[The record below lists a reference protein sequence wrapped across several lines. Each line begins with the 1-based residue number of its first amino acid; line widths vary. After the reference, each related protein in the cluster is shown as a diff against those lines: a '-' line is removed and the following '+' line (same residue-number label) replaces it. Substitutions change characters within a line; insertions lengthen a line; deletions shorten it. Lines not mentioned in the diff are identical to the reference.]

1 MPISRRYEL
10 LGWAARKPNRYII
23 EDDYDSELRL
33 SGKPVPTLQSIDVS
47 DHVIYINT
55 FTKTLSS
62 TVRISYMILPETL
75 AEKYYET
82 LSFYSCTVSNFEQYA
97 LAKFMANGCF
107 EKHINRLRNYYQTK
121 RDSILS
127 TFKNSP
133 LDKYITITEE
143 ESGVHF
149 LMHINTPK
157 TEEQLLL
164 AARSKGIKLAP
175 LSAYYNGFTDSSVL
189 NTYVMNYSSINLN
202 NLDQIA
208 ESLYQIVK

>member
-1 MPISRRYEL
+1 MGCQETRPD
-10 LGWAARKPNRYII
+10 II

-47 DHVIYINT
+47 GHVIYINT

-97 LAKFMANGCF
+97 LAKFMANGSF

-121 RDSILS
+121 RIL
-127 TFKNSP
+127 F
-133 LDKYITITEE
+133 Y
-143 ESGVHF
+143 
-149 LMHINTPK
+149 
-157 TEEQLLL
+157 LLL
-164 AARSKGIKLAP
+164 KTVLWTNILRSQKRSP
-175 LSAYYNGFTDSSVL
+175 V
-189 NTYVMNYSSINLN
+189 SIF
-202 NLDQIA
+202 
-208 ESLYQIVK
+208 